1 MEIALGLF
9 ALAYSATVLFALAGA
24 LRKRLPTPR
33 RAALTAFAISAVVHA
48 ATLFAAPDDQR
59 SLFLAFWAIPH
70 MLILPI
76 LLWMAS
82 RTRG

>member
-9 ALAYSATVLFALAGA
+9 ALAYSATVLFALAGG
-24 LRKRLPTPR
+24 LRQRMPPR
-33 RAALTAFAISAVVHA
+33 RAALTAFAISAAVHA
-48 ATLFAAPDDQR
+48 ATLFAAPADQR
-59 SLFLAFWAIPH
+59 ALFLAFWAVPH

>member
-1 MEIALGLF
+1 MEIVIAIF

-24 LRKRLPTPR
+24 LRKRMEPR
-33 RAALTAFAISAVVHA
+33 RAALTAFGISAGVHA
-48 ATLFAAPDDQR
+48 ATLFAAPADQR
-59 SLFLAFWAIPH
+59 ALFLAFWAIPH